1 MALAVEQWAAL
12 PKDDP
17 RRPLFARA
25 LRVLAAREHGREEL
39 RSKLL
44 VPPAPWPKRGGRKA
58 REAERDDS
66 ERYDS
71 KRQQA
76 EIDKRPVAEKP
87 DEGMV
92 EDVLDALTREGYLS
106 DQRFAESFVNM
117 RSRRG
122 HGPIRIKNDL
132 KQKKV
137 AAELISDAFDA
148 CETDWFE
155 LARDVRERKYGDELP
170 EEFKE
175 KARQMRFLQSRGF
188 EMQHIQYALQP
199 E

>member
-39 RSKLL
+39 RDKLL
-44 VPPAPWPKRGGRKA
+44 MPPAPWPKRGEDGR
-58 REAERDDS
+58 
-66 ERYDS
+66 
-71 KRQQA
+71 RQRA
-76 EIDKRPVAEKP
+76 EIVQGVVPEKP
-87 DEGMV
+87 DEDMLD
-92 EDVLDALTREGYLS
+92 DVLDALEREGYLS

-117 RSRRG
+117 RARRG
-122 HGPIRIKNDL
+122 HGPLRIKNDM
-132 KQKKV
+132 KQKKLPT
-137 AAELISDAFDA
+137 EFISDAFEA

-155 LARDVRERKYGDELP
+155 LAREVRERKFGEELP
-170 EEFKE
+170 TEFKE

-188 EMQHIQYALQP
+188 EMQHCQYALQAD
-199 E
+199 